1 MERGHVSFLGSRS
14 AAESAKPYLADTGEV
29 GGIYRQAGEVEA
41 LERPTTTARFVA
53 PGSVTEG
60 RFGLFRWQMAPRAGG
75 PGAHFHRTFSE
86 SFYVIGG
93 TVRLFNGET
102 WVDATAGDFLY
113 VPEGGIHAFRNDSDE
128 PADML
133 ILFAPGPP
141 RERYFQELAEVADKG
156 LELSH
161 EEWVDLWAR
170 HDQYMV

>member
-1 MERGHVSFLGSRS
+1 MSFLGSYS
-14 AAESAKPYLADTGEV
+14 AAQTAQPYAADTGAV
-29 GGIYRQAGEVEA
+29 SALYRPADGVEA

-53 PGSVTEG
+53 PGSATEG
-60 RFGLFRWQMAPRAGG
+60 KFGLFRWEMVPRAGG

-86 SFYVIGG
+86 SFYVLSG

-113 VPEGGIHAFRNDSDE
+113 VPEGGIHAFRNDSDA

-156 LELSH
+156 LELSQ
-161 EEWVDLWAR
+161 EEWIDLWAR